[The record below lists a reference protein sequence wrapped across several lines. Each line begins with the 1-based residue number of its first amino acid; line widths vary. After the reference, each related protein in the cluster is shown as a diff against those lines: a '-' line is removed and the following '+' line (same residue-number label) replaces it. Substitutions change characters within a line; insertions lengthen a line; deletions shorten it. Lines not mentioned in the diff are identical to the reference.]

1 MLRVGYKGM
10 VAFSLKLQNIP
21 QLETDCTQ
29 INYIIRIYSS
39 VFFIINIITTYHYHY
54 HYHYDYCYFCYY
66 YYYYYLQKL
75 LFYNAKLATSL
86 VLGYKAVLFY
96 MAYFKET

>member
-39 VFFIINIITTYHYHY
+39 VFFVITIIIMIIVIVIFVIIIIIII
-54 HYHYDYCYFCYY
+54 C
-66 YYYYYLQKL
+66 
-75 LFYNAKLATSL
+75 
-86 VLGYKAVLFY
+86 
-96 MAYFKET
+96 

>member
-29 INYIIRIYSS
+29 INYIIWIYSS
-39 VFFIINIITTYHYHY
+39 VFFTITIIIIIVITIIIMIIVIVIFVIIIIIII
-54 HYHYDYCYFCYY
+54 C
-66 YYYYYLQKL
+66 
-75 LFYNAKLATSL
+75 
-86 VLGYKAVLFY
+86 
-96 MAYFKET
+96 